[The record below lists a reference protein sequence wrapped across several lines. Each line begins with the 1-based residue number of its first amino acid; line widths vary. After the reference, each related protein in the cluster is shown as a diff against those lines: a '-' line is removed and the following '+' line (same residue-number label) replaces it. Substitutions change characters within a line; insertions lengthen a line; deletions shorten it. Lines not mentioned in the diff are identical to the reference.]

1 MKKKFLARFWTPA
14 GTLTLAFIVNTFL
27 SVLKIGWG
35 HSIHSAGMIADGY
48 HALLDSVSDMICLG
62 GVYMAN
68 RPPDEN
74 HPYGHAKFEPLAQV
88 AVSIFLFLTCYE
100 VLSHSWES
108 FRGGPVVLFTLPSLL
123 VMLLSMGLQL
133 FLVRIERRVGERTGN
148 SLVKADAL
156 HIRSDIFA
164 SVAVVLGLLA
174 SRWGYPKADSV
185 VGFLI
190 AVLIAHAGYE
200 LLREGTQ
207 VLSDKRLMD
216 PEEIIR
222 LASCVG
228 GVMECHS
235 VRSRGSA
242 SQIYMDLNIHVDD
255 SLTVAQAHAISHE
268 VEAAIRQHHPSVAEV
283 IVHIEPFREE
293 HLHGKS
299 VRTSH

>member
-1 MKKKFLARFWTPA
+1 MKDRILSRFRTPA
-14 GTLTLAFIVNTFL
+14 GALSLAFAVNTFL

-62 GVYMAN
+62 GVYLAN

-74 HPYGHAKFEPLAQV
+74 HPYGHAKFEPLAQL
-88 AVSIFLFLTCYE
+88 AVSVFLFLTGYE

-108 FRGGPVVLFTLPSLL
+108 FRGGSVVLFTVPSLL
-123 VMLLSMGLQL
+123 VMLLSMGLQIL
-133 FLVRIERRVGERTGN
+133 LVRLERRVGEQTGN

-156 HIRSDIFA
+156 HIRSDLFA
-164 SVAVVLGLLA
+164 SVAVVAGLLA
-174 SRWGYPKADSV
+174 SHWGYPKADPV
-185 VGFLI
+185 VGF
-190 AVLIAHAGYE
+190 LIAHAGYE

-207 VLSDKRLMD
+207 ILSDKRLMD
-216 PEEIIR
+216 PEEIVRI
-222 LASCVG
+222 ASSVG

-235 VRSRGSA
+235 VRSRGSS

-255 SLTVAQAHAISHE
+255 SLTVAEAHAISHE
-268 VEAAIRQHHPSVAEV
+268 VEEAIRRRHPSVAEV

-299 VRTSH
+299 VRASH

>member
-1 MKKKFLARFWTPA
+1 MKTVLSRFRTPA
-14 GTLTLAFIVNTFL
+14 GTLTLALTINTFL
-27 SVLKIGWG
+27 SILKIGWG

-48 HALLDSVSDMICLG
+48 HALLDSVSDLICLV
-62 GVYMAN
+62 GVSMAN

-74 HPYGHAKFEPLAQV
+74 HPYGHGKFEPLAQV
-88 AVSIFLFLTCYE
+88 AVSVFLFLTGYE

-108 FRGGPVVLFTLPSLL
+108 FRGGQVVLFTLPSLL
-123 VMLLSMGLQL
+123 VMLVSMGLQL
-133 FLVRIERRVGERTGN
+133 FLVRFERRVGETTGN

-156 HIRSDIFA
+156 HIRSDLFA
-164 SVAVVLGLLA
+164 SVAVVAGLLA
-174 SRWGYPKADSV
+174 SHWGYPRVDPV

-216 PEEIIR
+216 PEDIIR
-222 LASCVG
+222 IASSVE

-235 VRSRGSA
+235 VRSRGSD

-255 SLTVAQAHAISHE
+255 SLTVAEAHAISHE
-268 VEAAIRQHHPSVAEV
+268 VEEAIRRHHPAVAEV

-299 VRTSH
+299 VRATH

>member
-1 MKKKFLARFWTPA
+1 MKDRILSRFRTPA
-14 GTLTLAFIVNTFL
+14 GALSLAFAVNTFL

-62 GVYMAN
+62 GVYLAN

-74 HPYGHAKFEPLAQV
+74 HPYGHAKFEPLAQL
-88 AVSIFLFLTCYE
+88 AVSVFLFLTGYE

-108 FRGGPVVLFTLPSLL
+108 FRGGSVVLFTVPSLL
-123 VMLLSMGLQL
+123 VMLLSMGLQIL
-133 FLVRIERRVGERTGN
+133 LVRLERRVGEQTGN

-156 HIRSDIFA
+156 HIRSDLFA
-164 SVAVVLGLLA
+164 SVAVVAGLLA
-174 SRWGYPKADSV
+174 SHWGYPKADPV

-207 VLSDKRLMD
+207 ILSDKRLMD
-216 PEEIIR
+216 PEEIVRI
-222 LASCVG
+222 ASSVG

-235 VRSRGSA
+235 VRSRGSS

-255 SLTVAQAHAISHE
+255 SLTVAEAHAISHE
-268 VEAAIRQHHPSVAEV
+268 VEEAIRRRHPSVAEV

-299 VRTSH
+299 VRASH